1 MSEKTET
8 KKEEIIVDTDHW
20 KDEEWLE
27 ENAELLKAL
36 AHPSRLK
43 IIGFL
48 SSGKKCVKH
57 IWEALDLPQPNVSQ
71 HLSVLRNKGI
81 LGYKR
86 EGSIVCYYIKNKK
99 ALKIYKL
106 LVEEE

>member
-1 MSEKTET
+1 MEKNNRITE
-8 KKEEIIVDTDHW
+8 EIVDTDHW
-20 KDEEWLE
+20 KNEEWLE
-27 ENAELLKAL
+27 DNAELLKAL

>member
-1 MSEKTET
+1 MENGKQI
-8 KKEEIIVDTDHW
+8 KEEIVDTNHW
-20 KDEEWLE
+20 KDEEWLDD
-27 ENAELLKAL
+27 NAELLKAL

>member
-1 MSEKTET
+1 MAKA
-8 KKEEIIVDTDHW
+8 KKIQPEEFIDSSHW
-20 KDEEWLE
+20 QDEEWLE

-48 SSGKKCVKH
+48 SSGKQCVKH
-57 IWEALDLPQPNVSQ
+57 IWESLDLPQPNVSQ

-99 ALKIYKL
+99 ALEIYKL
-106 LVEEE
+106 LTEEE

>member
-1 MSEKTET
+1 MEKE
-8 KKEEIIVDTDHW
+8 KQIGEEIVDTDHW
-20 KDEEWLE
+20 KDEEWLDD
-27 ENAELLKAL
+27 NAELLKAL